1 MTSTRRAVS
10 LVTLC
15 IANLRLRSFPN
26 VKDSIVGDCES
37 QAGSVQSKQPPPS
50 HVAQLGYPA
59 SVRCIG
65 SGRGKPGGSSSSHS
79 PAMAAWCVS
88 AKSSASWRVT
98 HGLNQPHEHF
108 ALVPRVMWLT
118 KMRLCSFIGVSR
130 SGGGEDGG
138 LIPFGRACGEL
149 SGDGTGRAHDSHH
162 LAAQGRGG
170 GDCLNGAQRQR
181 DGRHADVAATGE
193 QKRDSAGQ
201 ARQDRH
207 GENVPA
213 SLERQTVRVHAQG
226 GVSAVPVGGEAEQ
239 WHGSFLSLWGLALIL
254 PRNRPRRGGTEA
266 DQPRPSRWKVAAF
279 RATVR
284 PRASRYV
291 QPQEHTACQPLR

>member
-1 MTSTRRAVS
+1 
-10 LVTLC
+10 
-15 IANLRLRSFPN
+15 
-26 VKDSIVGDCES
+26 
-37 QAGSVQSKQPPPS
+37 
-50 HVAQLGYPA
+50 
-59 SVRCIG
+59 
-65 SGRGKPGGSSSSHS
+65 
-79 PAMAAWCVS
+79 MAAWCVS

-130 SGGGEDGG
+130 SGGGEDVG
-138 LIPFGRACGEL
+138 LNPFGLACGEL
-149 SGDGTGRAHDSHH
+149 SGAGTGRAHDSHH

-266 DQPRPSRWKVAAF
+266 DQTRPSRWRVAAF

-291 QPQEHTACQPLR
+291 QPQEHTACQPLRRSHPDSAVWVLAASATVAAMSRRRAARSVSPFRSAMSAPVVRWRMLFCISVSLLSSPL